1 MRICVAGAGLA
12 GSLLAWRLA
21 ERPGIRVDLLA
32 GYGRGMDAT
41 SVSGGAVR
49 GYDALARQ
57 RELAIASLAELLA
70 SPVLRRWGGY
80 QQTGFVYLPGDHGGL
95 ADAMAQLARHLPG
108 SAMLTTAG
116 AAFADDV
123 ATGPDAGPAWSGRED
138 APAVVERLAGSIVP
152 GRLRD
157 AVLADLAG
165 RDDVTVDDAPLD
177 AVRLP
182 EAGPARVT
190 SPAGVREYDRVVLA
204 AGAWTPSLLRASGL
218 PAREYRTK
226 IISYSVCPVS
236 GWCPPPFADDATG
249 LYGKPAAG
257 GGLVLGVPTA
267 GWDVPPGQPPAD
279 PRWQERAREL
289 AAALFPRLRLG
300 PARTTVT
307 AVDCYCDPPVL
318 SLRPVP
324 VDRPGLYTFTGGSG
338 GAAKTALA
346 ASARAAAELAD
357 PGDNIGPADT
367 SRIPGAVRR

>member
-1 MRICVAGAGLA
+1 MAGAGLA

-21 ERPGIRVDLLA
+21 QRPGIRVDLLA
-32 GYGRGMDAT
+32 GIDRGKDAT
-41 SVSGGAVR
+41 GASGGAVR
-49 GYDALARQ
+49 GYDALAGQ
-57 RELAIASLAELLA
+57 RELAIASVAELLA

-80 QQTGFVYLPGDHGGL
+80 RQTGFVYLPGDSDGL
-95 ADAMAQLARHLPG
+95 AGAVAELERHLPG
-108 SAMLTTAG
+108 SAALTTAG
-116 AAFADDV
+116 AAFAGEL
-123 ATGPDAGPAWSGRED
+123 ATGPDDAGASWAGRED

-165 RDDVTVDDAPLD
+165 RAGVTVGDAPLRG
-177 AVRLP
+177 VRLSA
-182 EAGPARVT
+182 AGPARVT
-190 SPAGVREYDRVVLA
+190 SAAGVREYDRVVLA
-204 AGAWTPSLLRASGL
+204 AGAWTPGLLRASGL
-218 PAREYRTK
+218 PAGGYRTK
-226 IISYSVCPVS
+226 VISYSVCPVG

-257 GGLVLGVPTA
+257 GGLLLGVPTSR
-267 GWDVPPGQPPAD
+267 WDLPPGQPPAD

-324 VDRPGLYTFTGGSG
+324 ADRPGLYTFTGGSG

-346 ASARAAAELAD
+346 ASDRAAAVLA
-357 PGDNIGPADT
+357 GTGVIGPAET
-367 SRIPGAVRR
+367 SRIP